1 MRGSVCEMSGGNTGG
16 SLRVDD
22 RLILLAERLRRAHVP
37 VSTTELVDAFETT
50 KALGIGDR
58 SLWRNGLRAAMV
70 KRADQLP
77 IFDDLFD
84 RTFPLTSRFAVDVA
98 GVATDNDQ
106 PSAEP
111 SASASDTSDT
121 NSANSANSRG
131 SSLGD
136 RLLDAVARGDAT
148 DLRALAAEAV
158 DAFAALQRGG
168 SNEKQY
174 MDRVV
179 RAVEL
184 GALLQRA
191 IREARQRADT
201 DGLSATLAVSEATQS
216 VSEFRA
222 LLAREIAM
230 RLAMLQP
237 VETITTVKYPD
248 DVEFLET
255 TIAQRAELR
264 RAIDPL
270 ARKLAARMAQRR
282 RLRRTGKVD
291 VRRTSRKSLAYGG
304 VPVEPAFRAKRA
316 SRPDLVVLCDV
327 SGSVADFAHFILSLV
342 HALHEELH
350 RLRTYVF
357 VDGIAE
363 VTSVFA
369 EAQHDLAPMHL
380 VAQPGV
386 VKGSG
391 HSDYGLVLDEFLK
404 DHAAALRPTTTIIIT
419 GDARSNYRDARS
431 ETLRRISERV
441 RAVYWLNP
449 EPGGSWDSRDSVIGQ
464 YKPHCTGVFEVRTTR
479 QLVAAVLEID
489 SASR

>member
-1 MRGSVCEMSGGNTGG
+1 MST
-16 SLRVDD
+16 S
-22 RLILLAERLRRAHVP
+22 
-37 VSTTELVDAFETT
+37 ELVDAFETT
-50 KALGIGDR
+50 KGLGIGNR
-58 SLWRNGLRAAMV
+58 SLWRDGLRASMV
-70 KRADQLP
+70 KRADQLA

-84 RTFPLTSRFAVDVA
+84 RTFPLTRPSEPLGGDTDA
-98 GVATDNDQ
+98 GPVPGQATSGEAIPDSTQQPTQETSGRKQPLNDRVLD
-106 PSAEP
+106 AI
-111 SASASDTSDT
+111 
-121 NSANSANSRG
+121 SRG
-131 SSLGD
+131 D
-136 RLLDAVARGDAT
+136 T
-148 DLRALAAEAV
+148 DLLRELAAEAV
-158 DAFAALQRGG
+158 DSYAALQRGG

-179 RAVEL
+179 RAMEL

-191 IREARQRADT
+191 IRASRNAASDSGIT
-201 DGLSATLAVSEATQS
+201 STVAVSE
-216 VSEFRA
+216 VSALVTEFRA

-282 RLRRTGKVD
+282 RMRRTGKVD
-291 VRRTSRKSLAYGG
+291 VRRTARKSLAYGG

-316 SRPDLVVLCDV
+316 SRPDLIVLCDV

-342 HALHEELH
+342 HALNEELQ

-357 VDGIAE
+357 VDGVAE
-363 VTSVFA
+363 VTTVFA
-369 EAQHDLAPMHL
+369 EANHELAPMHL
-380 VAQPGV
+380 VGQPGV
-386 VKGSG
+386 VKGTG
-391 HSDYGLVLDEFLK
+391 HSDYGLVLDEFLR
-404 DHAAALRPTTTIIIT
+404 DHASALRPSTTIIIT
-419 GDARSNYRDARS
+419 GDARSNYRDPRS
-431 ETLRRISERV
+431 DSLRRIAERV
-441 RAVYWLNP
+441 QAVYWLNP
-449 EPGGSWDSRDSVIGQ
+449 EPSQTWNTKDSVIGE

-489 SASR
+489 AAAR

>member
-1 MRGSVCEMSGGNTGG
+1 MRSVEREGATGDFAG
-16 SLRVDD
+16 IEA

-37 VSTTELVDAFETT
+37 VSTSELVDAFETT
-50 KALGIGDR
+50 KCLGIAQR
-58 SLWRNGLRAAMV
+58 SLWRDGLRSSMV
-70 KRADQLP
+70 KRSDQLP

-84 RTFPLTSRFAVDVA
+84 RTFPLTRPSAIHVADSTDLLDSFADVDLA
-98 GVATDNDQ
+98 NGITVATSPQ
-106 PSAEP
+106 P
-111 SASASDTSDT
+111 
-121 NSANSANSRG
+121 NSMS
-131 SSLGD
+131 D
-136 RLLDAVARGDAT
+136 RLLGAVTGGDT
-148 DLRALAAEAV
+148 DLLRELAAEAV
-158 DAFAALQRGG
+158 DSYAALQRGG

-179 RAVEL
+179 RALEL

-191 IREARQRADT
+191 IRAARNAADSR
-201 DGLSATLAVSEATQS
+201 GLNETLAVSEATGL
-216 VSEFRA
+216 VAEFRS

-248 DVEFLET
+248 DIEFLET

-270 ARKLAARMAQRR
+270 AKKLAARMAQRR

-291 VRRTSRKSLAYGG
+291 VRRTARRSLAYGG
-304 VPVEPAFRAKRA
+304 VPVEPAFKATRA
-316 SRPDLVVLCDV
+316 SRPDLIVLCDV

-342 HALHEELH
+342 HALNEELQ

-357 VDGIAE
+357 VDGVAE

-369 EAQHDLAPMHL
+369 DANHELAPMHL
-380 VAQPGV
+380 VGQPGV
-386 VKGSG
+386 VKGTG
-391 HSDYGLVLDEFLK
+391 HSDYGLVLDEFLR
-404 DHAAALRPTTTIIIT
+404 DHAKVLRPTTTIIIT
-419 GDARSNYRDARS
+419 GDARSNYQDPRAES
-431 ETLRRISERV
+431 LRRIAERV

-449 EPGGSWDSRDSVIGQ
+449 ENVGAWDSKDSVIGE

-489 SASR
+489 AAAR